1 VWSGRDVGAYT
12 RRCHCA
18 RKRMGHSESARA
30 RHAHN
35 LVLHGFPCV
44 GFDELGRASTI
55 ADDGDIHLSL
65 DLRKEARPRQEH
77 RSCPHNALILGRE
90 PALTRGAIT
99 CWPVRRPR
107 FKSPSCPSC
116 KSAMALSSTEVSRL
130 PSKNSMMGK
139 NWGDSLLYVFL
150 LAAAA
155 SAHDMSKKIQKI
167 TKKLR
172 SRTSST
178 IARDED

>member
-18 RKRMGHSESARA
+18 RKRMGHSESARE
-30 RHAHN
+30 RLAHN

-65 DLRKEARPRQEH
+65 DLSKEARPRQEH
-77 RSCPHNALILGRE
+77 RNCPHNALIKGRE

-99 CWPVRRPR
+99 CWPMRRPR

-130 PSKNSMMGK
+130 PSKNSMVGK
-139 NWGDSLLYVFL
+139 NWGDSQHDVFPL
-150 LAAAA
+150 VAAAQGA
-155 SAHDMSKKIQKI
+155 DMKMIQKI
-167 TKKLR
+167 
-172 SRTSST
+172 
-178 IARDED
+178 